1 MQTQATIDLN
11 AYRENLSKVFEMVGG
26 ADMMAVV
33 KANAYGHGMLPMAR
47 AARSASIPWL
57 GVATVAEAMA
67 LRAAGDTG
75 RIFLM
80 VGGDDLTDAIAADID
95 LPVSNL
101 EHLNAVTAAGKNARI
116 HLKIDTGLS
125 RNGSTSEDWPELL
138 EAAKK
143 APVRIEGV
151 WSHFASADNPS
162 DPVNELQEQRF
173 NAALEVAAALGI
185 EVPIRHLANSA
196 GALLRPQARFDL
208 VRIGMAGYGLSP
220 AFNVDPTFG
229 LRPVMT
235 LRSTLINVKTI
246 PAGAGVSYGHRFV
259 AEKPT
264 KIGLVP
270 VGYGDGI
277 ARSSTGAT
285 IFVGGQRAPI
295 IGAVCMDQFL
305 INLDG
310 IDAKIGDEVILFG
323 PGADGEPTANDWAE
337 TCGTINYEVITRLGG
352 RIHRAYLGDE

>member
-11 AYRENLSKVFEMVGG
+11 AYQENLNKVSEIVGG
-26 ADMMAVV
+26 TEIMAVV
-33 KANAYGHGMLPMAR
+33 KANAYGHGMLPIAR

-80 VGGDDLTDAIAADID
+80 VGGDELTDAIAADID

-125 RNGSTSEDWPELL
+125 RNGSTAENWPELL
-138 EAAKK
+138 EAAKN
-143 APVRIEGV
+143 APVRIAGV

-162 DPVNELQEQRF
+162 DPANKLQEERF
-173 NAALEVAAALGI
+173 NAALEVATGLGI
-185 EVPIRHLANSA
+185 EVPVRHLANSA
-196 GALLRPQARFDL
+196 GALLRPQSRFDL
-208 VRIGMAGYGLSP
+208 VRIGLAGYGLSP
-220 AFNVDPTFG
+220 ALNVDPTFG

-246 PAGAGVSYGHRFV
+246 PAGEGVSYGHRFV
-259 AEKPT
+259 ADEPT
-264 KIGLVP
+264 RIGLVP

-277 ARSSTGAT
+277 ARSSTGAHV
-285 IFVGGQRAPI
+285 FVGGKRAPI

-305 INLDG
+305 INLNE

-323 PGADGEPTANDWAE
+323 PGAEGEPTANDWAE